1 MFTPKQMQIPA
12 EFDVRQR
19 DDIIF
24 SLLRVLACL
33 HPSRWK
39 SQQNLT

>member
-1 MFTPKQMQIPA
+1 MFTPKQMEIPA

-19 DDIIF
+19 DNIIF
-24 SLLRVLACL
+24 KVLKDMACL

-39 SQQNLT
+39 I